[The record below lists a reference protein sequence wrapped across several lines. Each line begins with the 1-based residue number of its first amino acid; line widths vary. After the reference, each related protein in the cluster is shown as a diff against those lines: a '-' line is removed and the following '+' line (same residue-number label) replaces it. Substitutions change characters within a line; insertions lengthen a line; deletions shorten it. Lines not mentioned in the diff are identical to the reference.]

1 MLKRYQVLVLVPAL
15 LLAGAAGAAA
25 QEKTAMSPND
35 AATVAALEKAMNPGE
50 GQKKLEFMVG
60 TFDVKI
66 RTWVDPSKPPI
77 ESTATSVATWVLGNR
92 YVQQMLSGHVG
103 GEPWNGIGYAGFD
116 NISKT
121 YVATYMDSGS
131 TGMDWFTGTMDAD
144 GKAAKMTATIHDA
157 ITLKPVK
164 AELRLG
170 IAANGDHT
178 TSLWQAGAGG
188 KMVKV
193 MELQYTRKKS

>member
-1 MLKRYQVLVLVPAL
+1 MKGLCRLAAIGAVVLG
-15 LLAGAAGAAA
+15 LAFTAVG
-25 QEKTAMSPND
+25 QEKTAKVPD
-35 AATVAALEKAMNPGE
+35 KAATVAAMQNAMDPGE

-66 RTWVDPSKPPI
+66 RTWVDPSKPPV
-77 ESTATSVATWVLGNR
+77 ESTASSVATWVLGKR
-92 YVQQMLSGHVG
+92 FVQQMLSGHVG
-103 GEPWNGIGYAGFD
+103 GEPWQGIGYAGFD
-116 NISKT
+116 NISKQ

-131 TGMDWFTGTMDAD
+131 TGMEWFTGAMDAD
-144 GKAAKMTATIHDA
+144 GKAAKLTATTHDA

-164 AELRLG
+164 AEMRLG
-170 IAANGDHT
+170 IAANGDHI

-193 MELQYTRKKS
+193 MELQYTRKQS

>member
-1 MLKRYQVLVLVPAL
+1 MKAFWRMAPLTAAVLGLAVT
-15 LLAGAAGAAA
+15 AGAQDKPKKA
-25 QEKTAMSPND
+25 PND
-35 AATVAALEKAMNPGE
+35 AAMVAAMEKAMNPGE
-50 GQKKLEFMVG
+50 GQKRLEFMVG

-103 GEPWNGIGYAGFD
+103 GEPWNGIVYAGFD
-116 NISKT
+116 NISKK

-131 TGMDWFTGTMDAD
+131 TGMDWFTGAMDAD

-164 AELRLG
+164 
-170 IAANGDHT
+170 
-178 TSLWQAGAGG
+178 
-188 KMVKV
+188 V
-193 MELQYTRKKS
+193 MELHYTRKQS

>member
-1 MLKRYQVLVLVPAL
+1 MAAIGTVVLG
-15 LLAGAAGAAA
+15 LAFTAVG
-25 QEKTAMSPND
+25 QEKTAKAPD
-35 AATVAALEKAMNPGE
+35 KAATVAAMESAMDPGE
-50 GQKKLEFMVG
+50 GQKRLEFMVG

-77 ESTATSVATWVLGNR
+77 ESTAASVATWVLGKR
-92 YVQQMLSGHVG
+92 FVQQMLTGYVG
-103 GEPWNGIGYAGFD
+103 GEPWQGIGYAGFD
-116 NISKT
+116 NVSKT

-131 TGMDWFTGTMDAD
+131 TGMEWFTGAMDAD
-144 GKAAKMTATIHDA
+144 GKAAKLTATTHDA

-164 AELRLG
+164 AEMRLG

-178 TSLWQAGAGG
+178 TSLWQTDAGG

-193 MELQYTRKKS
+193 MELQYTRRNS